1 MPFVLFF
8 CLRKAYNS
16 GNMFFFWVSILTS
29 FSTSFHRVD
38 TNFPFLGG
46 SHMKKVKHT

>member
-1 MPFVLFF
+1 MILGTCFSFEFLSSLPFF
-8 CLRKAYNS
+8 
-16 GNMFFFWVSILTS
+16 
-29 FSTSFHRVD
+29 TSFHRVD